1 VEHELRELMYNTTGD
16 NMFYLSALHTIA
28 KKLPCTKN
36 ISGWMGNIPKADTTG
51 VSYFQA
57 SPTNPYFK
65 YPTKVP
71 VDPLKVEEA
80 KQNAEAGAKIGAT
93 AEERAALAAQGDA
106 GDPGEPAVVAEGP
119 SPSTAG
125 ETSIA
130 VDEKSES
137 VAETAPA
144 EDTSATVPAEDSS
157 SAVPAED
164 SSSAVPAEDSSSVV
178 PAEDSSSAVP
188 AEDASAPVPAEDS
201 SAAVPAEDAGT
212 GLASSES
219 APVSEAAPDSADTST
234 ADKPSPVAVGGAHLR
249 GHPHRPRP
257 NRGQNPNTADGE
269 DAMKRKEAL
278 RERVQALGLPIL
290 EMTNSADSGK
300 RDLFWRPWERPVTF
314 KTNDPDGA
322 SEHTCQ
328 GTSKN
333 NADLGPVGEAS
344 GSPASIPSAE
354 IVNAHPQ
361 WGSSEAG
368 ANAGDLRTNGNFS
381 GHSNGYSRKVRDAEQ
396 RRYYLQSG
404 DFALAPV
411 PAPSSSYCKAVHTR
425 GSANMRKK
433 RASDTARVSNYLR
446 GHSPHVEAHVRLP
459 AHSKAAVRLPTHNA
473 SFLFPSCKSR
483 TQNIS
488 TMRS

>member
-1 VEHELRELMYNTTGD
+1 MPQDTSVSRVYTEGLLREVFQVVDEDRDGFATKGELLQAFKLLGLEIEHRTETKYTEILRGLGDARFYRCSDFFKAVHRATIQQTNADSSAFTLSPRGAAQEIKLRLSEYRRSRLQAVLMQLGPD
-16 NMFYLSALHTIA
+16 AMIA
-28 KKLPCTKN
+28 HPFFREVKTDVARAEVESKLKVQP
-36 ISGWMGNIPKADTTG
+36 ISRRTG
-51 VSYFQA
+51 VVSHQDG
-57 SPTNPYFK
+57 T
-65 YPTKVP
+65 TC
-71 VDPLKVEEA
+71 
-80 KQNAEAGAKIGAT
+80 
-93 AEERAALAAQGDA
+93 
-106 GDPGEPAVVAEGP
+106 P
-119 SPSTAG
+119 SPKGSFRQ
-125 ETSIA
+125 
-130 VDEKSES
+130 
-137 VAETAPA
+137 
-144 EDTSATVPAEDSS
+144 EDSS
-157 SAVPAED
+157 NM
-164 SSSAVPAEDSSSVV
+164 SSHPPQRCVSSQ
-178 PAEDSSSAVP
+178 A
-188 AEDASAPVPAEDS
+188 
-201 SAAVPAEDAGT
+201 
-212 GLASSES
+212 
-219 APVSEAAPDSADTST
+219 
-234 ADKPSPVAVGGAHLR
+234 R
-249 GHPHRPRP
+249 
-257 NRGQNPNTADGE
+257 
-269 DAMKRKEAL
+269 RKEAL

-322 SEHTCQ
+322 SEHTRQ

-433 RASDTARVSNYLR
+433 RASDTALVSNYLR
-446 GHSPHVEAHVRLP
+446 GHPPHVEAPVRLP

-473 SFLFPSCKSR
+473 SFLFPSSKSR

-488 TMRS
+488 TMRSWRGTASEDIATKLASITMINSWSAT